1 MQLLLQFNG
10 STAKT
15 LMEQL
20 LKFHLPN
27 DKILG
32 EVAKEAVVA
41 SEEDEVEAA
50 GEEVAVV
57 VEAEGVD
64 LKVLTT
70 VMETGDVQT
79 PIVETP
85 TFLGGRIVID
95 VMKRNPA
102 AVAVEVLQA
111 EGEAAVLQAVEAVA
125 AVAGEVEEEEV
136 AGVAAGVIEEVVD
149 AAVAETVIV
158 AVMEA
163 VAVVEDGTVTAV
175 MVGAL

>member
-1 MQLLLQFNG
+1 
-10 STAKT
+10 
-15 LMEQL
+15 MEQL

-125 AVAGEVEEEEV
+125 AVAGEVEEEEEV